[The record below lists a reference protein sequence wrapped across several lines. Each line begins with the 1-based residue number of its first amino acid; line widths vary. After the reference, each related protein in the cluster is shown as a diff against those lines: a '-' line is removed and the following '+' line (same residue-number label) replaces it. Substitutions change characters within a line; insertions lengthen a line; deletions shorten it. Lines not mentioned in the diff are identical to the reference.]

1 MDTVCQVS
9 KRFLIFSNSNSDK
22 YRLKFYLHCKY
33 RNLTCYVIWTTIIN
47 DINQEE
53 SCHQNLD
60 RDRFVILCMN
70 PLCKGQFNK
79 DRVVVVNFNCPR
91 RKTDFLKSQPSNQKE
106 QEVATQIEI
115 Y

>member
-22 YRLKFYLHCKY
+22 YRLKFYLHCEY
-33 RNLTCYVIWTTIIN
+33 CNLTCYVIWTTIIS

-60 RDRFVILCMN
+60 RDRFVLLCMN

-79 DRVVVVNFNCPR
+79 DRVVAVNFNCPR
-91 RKTDFLKSQPSNQKE
+91 RKTVFFEKPAKQSKRIGSGYSD
-106 QEVATQIEI
+106 
-115 Y
+115 